1 MSDPTNNTPTDKE
14 NKGKF
19 ALLSKVIITNVIS
32 LIVAWAAYKKI
43 DIPPEMQTEVTMAIL
58 TIANTLSIV
67 FRFYSTKPVHIKKP
81 KPTGTGNDTTSK
93 SPPNTLT

>member
-19 ALLSKVIITNVIS
+19 ALLSKVIITNVVS

-43 DIPPEMQTEVTMAIL
+43 DIPPEMQAEVTMAIL

-67 FRFYSTKPVHIKKP
+67 FRFYSTEPVHIKKP
-81 KPTGTGNDTTSK
+81 KPTGIGDGTM
-93 SPPNTLT
+93 